1 MQFLAM
7 QYRVHSM
14 APFIFQ
20 FVFFS
25 FPSLQSDSGD
35 IMIYGREVMII
46 MHILVK
52 SFYHT
57 I

>member
-1 MQFLAM
+1 
-7 QYRVHSM
+7 M

-25 FPSLQSDSGD
+25 FPSLQSDNGD

-46 MHILVK
+46 MEL
-52 SFYHT
+52 
-57 I
+57 